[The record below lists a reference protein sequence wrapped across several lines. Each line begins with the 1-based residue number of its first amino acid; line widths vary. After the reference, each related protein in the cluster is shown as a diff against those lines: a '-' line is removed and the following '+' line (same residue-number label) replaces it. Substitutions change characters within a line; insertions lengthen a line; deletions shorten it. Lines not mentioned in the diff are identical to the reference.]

1 MKYIQIDIKLTIVDP
16 YSEILI
22 ARLDQLNFDSFF
34 EYKNGLK
41 AYVNYNLYDQQLFD
55 NVLNDLPNDV
65 VSSFSISELENKNWN
80 ARWED
85 SFSPVHV
92 TDNCV
97 VRADFHKSFPEKEFD
112 IIITPKMSFGTGHHA
127 TTSLMMCKMCQL
139 DFSSKI
145 VLDVGTG
152 TGVLSILASKKQAK
166 HIIAVDN
173 DEWAYKNSQE
183 NILLNSVSNI
193 DLIQG
198 DISAVKDKFFDILLV
213 NINRNIIL
221 SQITTYY
228 NLMTSQADI
237 LLSGFLIDDMMLI
250 LNKIEQIGF
259 ELICS
264 ENKNEWQLLHLRK
277 N

>member
-1 MKYIQIDIKLTIVDP
+1 M
-16 YSEILI
+16 
-22 ARLDQLNFDSFF
+22 
-34 EYKNGLK
+34 
-41 AYVNYNLYDQQLFD
+41 
-55 NVLNDLPNDV
+55 NDLPADV

-85 SFSPVHV
+85 SFDPVHV

-97 VRADFHKSFPEKEFD
+97 VRADFHTSFPEKKYD

-127 TTSLMMCKMCQL
+127 TTSLMMRQMSQL
-139 DFSSKI
+139 DFSSKF
-145 VLDVGTG
+145 VLDVGSG

-166 HIIAVDN
+166 HIIAVDI

-193 DLIQG
+193 ELIQG
-198 DISAVKDKFFDILLV
+198 DISAIKDKVFDILLV

-221 SQITTYY
+221 SQISTYY
-228 NLMTSQADI
+228 NLMKSYADI
-237 LLSGFLIDDMMLI
+237 LLSGFFVDDMNLI
-250 LNKIEQIGF
+250 LNKTEQIGF

-277 N
+277 H